1 VKRQST
7 GFTLV
12 ELLLATALLSIL
24 LGLIYGGLRSSIR
37 ATDRGQIILEESS
50 RLRMAH
56 QFVHKQLSQMMPLG
70 FAQSETD
77 DSGFAQSET
86 DDSFTVFQG
95 SSDSIRFVAPM
106 PGYLGFG
113 GPQVQELSLVSNRS
127 GNGLALVLNHAV
139 LQDFEESK
147 LYEREEIFLLGG
159 IEEGEFLFQ
168 GKEEGELTGW
178 MPDWEFESELPRA
191 VSLSISFENESHVI
205 WPLLSAFVRIDSMS
219 VRLAGGR
226 KAAYSA
232 GIQKLVD
239 EKGEQN

>member
-56 QFVHKQLSQMMPLG
+56 QFVHKQLSQMMPL
-70 FAQSETD
+70 
-77 DSGFAQSET
+77 GFAQSET

-178 MPDWEFESELPRA
+178 MPGWEFESELPRA

-232 GIQKLVD
+232 GIQKLID